1 MTNLNKEKEEIIY
14 ELLLSLNKGN
24 SCYASERVEVA
35 MAQYDTLVKNKIIT
49 EWCEH
54 DWNQEGYVCNQRT
67 QLYEHRFICSKCGE
81 VKIEAS
87 PF

>member
-14 ELLLSLNKGN
+14 ELLLSLNNGN
-24 SCYASERVEVA
+24 TYYATERVGLAIE
-35 MAQYDTLVKNKIIT
+35 QYDELVKQGIIT

-54 DWNQEGYVCNQRT
+54 DWQPDGFIHNQRT
-67 QLYEHRFICSKCGE
+67 TLYEHRFVCSKCGE
-81 VKIEAS
+81 AKIEAT